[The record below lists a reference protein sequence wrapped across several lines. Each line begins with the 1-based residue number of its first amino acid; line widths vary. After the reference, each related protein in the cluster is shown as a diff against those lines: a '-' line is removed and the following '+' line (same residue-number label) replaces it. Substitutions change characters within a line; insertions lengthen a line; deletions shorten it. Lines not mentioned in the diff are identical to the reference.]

1 MEKKLKINF
10 ILKGIAVFAFVAFC
24 LLAILAGV
32 TLPFVSNASTADSVV
47 SSAESDY
54 ATASSDIDN
63 NFILLSNAVLGTTY
77 YGIYIPDN
85 TKNWDATADDSPS
98 QLRLFNFHTLDTNF
112 NCVVFSYKQRTV
124 RDFILKMVIDGKN
137 RDVQTICETSTF
149 ENQYIYDNGFV
160 LDEITS
166 ASSVFDIY
174 VRTSPYIGDVSSYVT
189 QIETLTAEKNAL
201 QAQLTEKQ
209 NQIDT
214 LTAEKNALQA
224 QLTEKQNQIDA
235 LTAEKETLQSQVN
248 SLTSDK
254 ESLQAQLTE
263 KQNQIDTLLAEK
275 ATLQAQLT
283 EKNNQIET
291 LTAEKAT
298 LQSQLT
304 EKDNQIETLTAEK
317 NALQNQLSNTSFMTH
332 FGNFDSLGSSDFYVN
347 LSSDIILPGN
357 FYQFS
362 NNSTA
367 VNGWF
372 KMGEGANMSIY
383 GLNLFDRFYYNGTR
397 EYGILNCGFELTRKA
412 IPSTT
417 IPPTYTIK
425 GTLQFIVY
433 DTVVWSADCD
443 FDYDTETKIE
453 TITNIRNGS
462 FKVSSNYDKDTNVY
476 KFTVPENKLF
486 LLNDNY
492 NTAYDIFRSYV
503 VQQDYKKT
511 RIPSDNALYLNG
523 YQSASKD
530 FYNKGYNDGV
540 VSGEKS
546 GYNKGFSAGDA
557 QGYSRGVEVGG
568 NYSFLGLFGAIFD
581 APIQA
586 IFGGTTTLPAG
597 TTITDKNGNT
607 TTLLSSA
614 TVNRAGLLNFELMG
628 VNLSGFVLAL
638 FSISI
643 IVVVIKFA
651 LAKK

>member
-1 MEKKLKINF
+1 M
-10 ILKGIAVFAFVAFC
+10 
-24 LLAILAGV
+24 
-32 TLPFVSNASTADSVV
+32 
-47 SSAESDY
+47 
-54 ATASSDIDN
+54 
-63 NFILLSNAVLGTTY
+63 
-77 YGIYIPDN
+77 
-85 TKNWDATADDSPS
+85 
-98 QLRLFNFHTLDTNF
+98 
-112 NCVVFSYKQRTV
+112 
-124 RDFILKMVIDGKN
+124 
-137 RDVQTICETSTF
+137 
-149 ENQYIYDNGFV
+149 
-160 LDEITS
+160 
-166 ASSVFDIY
+166 
-174 VRTSPYIGDVSSYVT
+174 
-189 QIETLTAEKNAL
+189 
-201 QAQLTEKQ
+201 
-209 NQIDT
+209 
-214 LTAEKNALQA
+214 
-224 QLTEKQNQIDA
+224 
-235 LTAEKETLQSQVN
+235 
-248 SLTSDK
+248 
-254 ESLQAQLTE
+254 
-263 KQNQIDTLLAEK
+263 
-275 ATLQAQLT
+275 T

-298 LQSQLT
+298 LQAQLT

-347 LSSDIILPGN
+347 LSSDIILPNN

-383 GLNLFDRFYYNGTR
+383 GLNLFDRFYYNGTQ
-397 EYGILNCGFELTRKA
+397 EYGILNCGFELTRKS

-417 IPPTYTIK
+417 MPPTYTIK

-443 FDYDTETKIE
+443 FDYDTDTKIE

-492 NTAYDIFRSYV
+492 NTAYDTFRSYI
-503 VQQDYKKT
+503 VQQDYKNTKV
-511 RIPSDNALYLNG
+511 PSDNALYLNG

-530 FYNKGYNDGV
+530 FYNNGYNDGV
-540 VSGEKS
+540 VAGEKS
-546 GYNKGFSAGDA
+546 GYNKGFTAGDA
-557 QGYSRGVEVGG
+557 QGYNRGVEVGG

-614 TVNRAGLLNFELMG
+614 TVKRAGLLNFDIMG

-638 FSISI
+638 FSLSI
-643 IVVVIKFA
+643 LVVVIKFA
-651 LAKK
+651 LGKGR